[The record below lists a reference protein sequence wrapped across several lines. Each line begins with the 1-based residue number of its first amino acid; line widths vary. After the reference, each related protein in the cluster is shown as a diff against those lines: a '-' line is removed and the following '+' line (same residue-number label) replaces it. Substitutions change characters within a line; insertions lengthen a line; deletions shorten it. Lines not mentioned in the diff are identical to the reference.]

1 VTGKAATSGRISD
14 AERMTLAPAFSLE
27 EIRGGR
33 SSVKWT
39 RYSPDVIPLSVAEMD
54 FAVASSVADAI
65 VERVRAS
72 DFGYIDSPGPL
83 AGAFAEFASSRWN
96 WTVDPS
102 FVRVTTDVSAAIVE
116 TLRYGIPRGG
126 TVVIN
131 PPVYT
136 AFYELIDEAAAVRRE
151 VPLLVDGTTW
161 SMDLVELERAFADGA
176 DAFLLCNPQNPLGLV
191 FDSVTLF
198 EVARLA
204 AKYDVLVISDEVHAP
219 LTHPGVE
226 FVPFLDVAQSSG
238 VRCVCVTS
246 ASKGWNLAGTKC
258 ALMVAGD
265 ARALSLLDSFPEEVT
280 CRTSILG
287 LHANVTA
294 FRAIDWLDDTIEKV
308 VANDELLATLLREQ
322 VPDAVYHRPAAS
334 YLGWIDLRSFRLGPD
349 PAAVLIDSAR
359 VALNAGHSYGA
370 AYDGFVRINLAC
382 DPVLLI
388 EAVWRIGTFLSGLG
402 SVARESA

>member
-1 VTGKAATSGRISD
+1 
-14 AERMTLAPAFSLE
+14 MTLAPVFSLE

-39 RYSPDVIPLSVAEMD
+39 RYAPDVIPLSVAEMD
-54 FAVASSVADAI
+54 FAVASSVAEAI

-83 AGAFAEFASSRWN
+83 AGAFAEFAARRWT
-96 WTVDPS
+96 WDVDPAL
-102 FVRVTTDVSAAIVE
+102 VRVATDVSAAIVE

-136 AFYELIDEAAAVRRE
+136 AFYELIDEAGAVRRD

-161 SMDLVELERAFADGA
+161 TMDLAGLENAFAAGA

-191 FDSVTLF
+191 FDSATLS

-219 LTHPGVE
+219 LTHPGTT
-226 FVPFLDVAQSSG
+226 FVPFLDIARGFG
-238 VRCVCVTS
+238 VRCTCVTS

-265 ARALSLLDSFPEEVT
+265 ERALALLDRFPDEVT

-294 FRAIDWLDDTIEKV
+294 FSEIDWLDDTIDKV
-308 VANDELLATLLREQ
+308 VANDDLLARLLREQ
-322 VPDAVYHRPAAS
+322 LPDAIYHRPEAS
-334 YLGWIDLRSFRLGPD
+334 YLGWIDLRSFRLGED
-349 PAAVLIDSAR
+349 PAAILIDRAR
-359 VALNAGHSYGA
+359 VALNAGHTYGA

-382 DPVLLI
+382 DPALLI
-388 EAVWRIGTFLSGLG
+388 EAVGRISTFLGH
-402 SVARESA
+402 VRN

>member
-1 VTGKAATSGRISD
+1 
-14 AERMTLAPAFSLE
+14 MTLAPAFSLQQ
-27 EIRGGR
+27 IRGGR

-39 RYSPDVIPLSVAEMD
+39 RYAPDVIPLSVAEMD
-54 FAVASSVADAI
+54 FAVAPAIADTI

-83 AGAFAEFASSRWN
+83 AGAFAEFASRRWN
-96 WTVDPS
+96 WAVDPS
-102 FVRVTTDVSAAIVE
+102 RVRVTTDVSAAIVE

-136 AFYELIDEAAAVRRE
+136 AFYELIDEADAVRRE

-161 SMDLVELERAFADGA
+161 SMDLVELERAFAAGV

-191 FDSVTLF
+191 FDPATLS

-219 LTHPGVE
+219 LTHPGVD
-226 FVPFLDVAQSSG
+226 FVPFLDVARVFG
-238 VRCVCVTS
+238 VRCICVTS
-246 ASKGWNLAGTKC
+246 ASKGWNLAGAKC
-258 ALMVAGD
+258 AIMVAGD
-265 ARALSLLDSFPEEVT
+265 ERGLALLDSFPEEVT

-294 FRAIDWLDDTIEKV
+294 FSTIDWLDDTIEKV
-308 VANDELLATLLREQ
+308 VANDQLLARLIREQ
-322 VPDAVYHRPAAS
+322 LPDAVYHRPSAS
-334 YLGWIDLRSFRLGPD
+334 YLGWIDLRAYALGPD
-349 PAAVLIDSAR
+349 PAAILIDTAR

-382 DPVLLI
+382 DPALLV
-388 EAVWRIGTFLSGLG
+388 EAVARIGAALG
-402 SVARESA
+402 HSAA

>member
-1 VTGKAATSGRISD
+1 LRDAKAATSNRIGD
-14 AERMTLAPAFSLE
+14 AGTMTLAPAFSLE

-39 RYSPDVIPLSVAEMD
+39 RYAPDVIPLSVAEMD
-54 FAVASSVADAI
+54 FAVASSVADTI

-83 AGAFAEFASSRWN
+83 AGAFAEFASRRWN

-102 FVRVTTDVSAAIVE
+102 FVSVTTDVSAAIVE
-116 TLRYGIPRGG
+116 TLRYGIARGG

-136 AFYELIDEAAAVRRE
+136 AFYELIDEAGATRVD

-161 SMDLVELERAFADGA
+161 SMDLIELENAFAAGA

-191 FDSVTLF
+191 FDSATLS

-219 LTHPGVE
+219 LAHPGVT
-226 FVPFLDVAQSSG
+226 FVPFLDIAKPFG
-238 VRCVCVTS
+238 VRCICVTS
-246 ASKGWNLAGTKC
+246 ASKGWNLAGAKC
-258 ALMVAGD
+258 ALMIAGEE
-265 ARALSLLDSFPEEVT
+265 RALALLDSFPEEVT

-287 LHANVTA
+287 LHANVSA
-294 FRAIDWLDDTIEKV
+294 FSTIDWLDDTIDKV
-308 VANDELLATLLREQ
+308 VANDVLLAHLLREQ
-322 VPDAVYHRPAAS
+322 LPAAVYHRPAAS
-334 YLGWIDLRSFRLGPD
+334 YLGWIDLRAFRLGED
-349 PAAVLIDSAR
+349 PAAILVNSAR
-359 VALNAGHSYGA
+359 VALNAGHTYGA

-382 DPVLLI
+382 DPALLV
-388 EAVWRIGTFLSGLG
+388 EAVARISTFLNH
-402 SVARESA
+402 RES

>member
-1 VTGKAATSGRISD
+1 V
-14 AERMTLAPAFSLE
+14 TLAPAFSVE
-27 EIRGGR
+27 DFRGGR

-39 RYSPDVIPLSVAEMD
+39 RYAPDVIPLSVAEMD
-54 FAVASSVADAI
+54 FAVAPSVAETI

-83 AGAFAEFASSRWN
+83 AGAFAEFASTRWN

-102 FVRVTTDVSAAIVE
+102 AVRVTTDVSAAIAE

-136 AFYELIDEAAAVRRE
+136 AFYELIDEVAAERRE

-161 SMDLVELERAFADGA
+161 SLDLAGLEREFAAGA
-176 DAFLLCNPQNPLGLV
+176 DAFLLCNPQNPIGVV
-191 FDSVTLF
+191 FDADTLS

-219 LTHPGVE
+219 LTHPGVT
-226 FVPFLDVAQSSG
+226 FVPFLDIARRYG
-238 VRCVCVTS
+238 ARCICVTS

-265 ARALSLLDSFPEEVT
+265 ERALAILDSFPDEVT

-287 LHANVTA
+287 LHANLTA
-294 FRAIDWLDDTIEKV
+294 FSAIDWLDDTIDRV
-308 VANDELLATLLREQ
+308 VANDELLARLLREQ
-322 VPDAVYHRPAAS
+322 LPDAVYHRPTAS
-334 YLGWIDLRSFRLGPD
+334 YLGWIDLRSFRLGQD
-349 PAAVLIDSAR
+349 PAAILIDSAR
-359 VALNAGHSYGA
+359 VALNGGHLYGA
-370 AYDGFVRINLAC
+370 AYEGFVRINLAC
-382 DPVLLI
+382 DPDVLI
-388 EAVWRIGTFLSGLG
+388 EAVRRISEFLGGL
-402 SVARESA
+402 EN